1 MFFVATGDEG
11 LPTLVLIGI
20 GALALIGGYWRGG
33 EVWRQ
38 RHLIPV
44 GGTASKLHIDGRFGE
59 FAVFTMMLIA
69 VGIVMVSCP
78 DVGLYYAGEPEF
90 AYVLFW
96 FACVFGAT
104 EFYSRRAVKATAK
117 DGQGVKSGNGTQPAG
132 ETAGGRD
139 RGGPEADDVATHLK
153 RGYRIYNLY
162 TCVLFGLGG
171 LALAKVALQFRHDW
185 HANASAAQQLV
196 TRAEALLTIQP
207 AVFDLDAIVEVERAY
222 LAFRQLLSDVLVQVE
237 PIAFIFLY
245 VMMMTLLISLT
256 PLSAAFRVGARQ
268 FGSAA
273 SLFMVVSLL
282 AISLASYFI
291 HAIAVSRVL
300 AESLSHMESWSATDQ
315 RHYMRYSEIYQDVK
329 AAGSVTGFI
338 RVLLSEAVFLVII
351 VGVVQQAATGIR
363 NLAGRTPS

>member
-1 MFFVATGDEG
+1 MFSVATGDEG
-11 LPTLVLIGI
+11 LPTLVLIGV
-20 GALALIGGYWRGG
+20 GALALVGGYWRGT

-38 RHLIPV
+38 RHSIPIN
-44 GGTASKLHIDGRFGE
+44 GASSKLRIDGRFGE
-59 FAVFTMMLIA
+59 FAVFAMMLIG
-69 VGIVMVSCP
+69 VGIVMVTCP

-104 EFYSRRAVKATAK
+104 EFYSRRAVKAAAK
-117 DGQGVKSGNGTQPAG
+117 EDQGADARHRSLPEDETTGDGSRGQPA
-132 ETAGGRD
+132 T
-139 RGGPEADDVATHLK
+139 DDFATHLQ

-185 HANASAAQQLV
+185 QANASAAQQLV
-196 TRAEALLTIQP
+196 TKAEALLTIQP

-268 FGSAA
+268 LGSAA
-273 SLFMVVSLL
+273 SLLMVVSLL

-291 HAIAVSRVL
+291 HAITVSRVL
-300 AESLSHMESWSATDQ
+300 AESLSHLESWSATDQ

-351 VGVVQQAATGIR
+351 VGVMQQAATGIR

>member
-1 MFFVATGDEG
+1 MLSVATWDEG
-11 LPTLVLIGI
+11 LPTLVLIGV
-20 GALALIGGYWRGG
+20 GALALVGGYWRGG
-33 EVWRQ
+33 EVWRR
-38 RHLIPV
+38 RHQIPIN
-44 GGTASKLHIDGRFGE
+44 GPESKLRIDGRFGE
-59 FAVFTMMLIA
+59 FAVFTMTLIG

-104 EFYSRRAVKATAK
+104 ELYSWRTVKAA
-117 DGQGVKSGNGTQPAG
+117 DEGNSGGGSQPEAD
-132 ETAGGRD
+132 TTDD
-139 RGGPEADDVATHLK
+139 RSKADDVAAHLK

-185 HANASAAQQLV
+185 QENASAAQQLV
-196 TRAEALLTIQP
+196 AKAEALLTIQP
-207 AVFDLDAIVEVERAY
+207 AVFNLHAIVEVERAY

-256 PLSAAFRVGARQ
+256 PLSAAFRVGALRL
-268 FGSAA
+268 GSAA
-273 SLFMVVSLL
+273 SLCMVVSLL
-282 AISLASYFI
+282 AISLASYFM
-291 HAIAVSRVL
+291 HAITVSRVL
-300 AESLSHMESWSATDQ
+300 AESLSHMEPWSATDQ
-315 RHYMRYSEIYQDVK
+315 RHYMRYSEIYQDVQ

-351 VGVVQQAATGIR
+351 VGVVQQAATGLR
-363 NLAGRTPS
+363 NLAGRTPP

>member
-1 MFFVATGDEG
+1 MFSVATGDEG

-33 EVWRQ
+33 EVWRR
-38 RHLIPV
+38 RHLIPI
-44 GGTASKLHIDGRFGE
+44 GGTASKLRIDGRFGE
-59 FAVFTMMLIA
+59 FAVFAMMLIG
-69 VGIVMVSCP
+69 VGIVMVTCP
-78 DVGLYYAGEPEF
+78 DVGLYYTGEPEF

-104 EFYSRRAVKATAK
+104 EFYSRWAVKAVAK
-117 DGQGVKSGNGTQPAG
+117 EGQGVKAGDGSQPAG
-132 ETAGGRD
+132 ETAGDRD
-139 RGGPEADDVATHLK
+139 RGRPEADDVATHLK

-185 HANASAAQQLV
+185 QANASAAQQLAA
-196 TRAEALLTIQP
+196 RAEALLTIQP

-222 LAFRQLLSDVLVQVE
+222 LAFRQLLSDVLMQVE

-268 FGSAA
+268 LGSAA
-273 SLFMVVSLL
+273 SLFMVVGLL

-351 VGVVQQAATGIR
+351 VGVVQQAATGMR

>member
-20 GALALIGGYWRGG
+20 GALALVGGYWRGG

-38 RHLIPV
+38 RHLIPI
-44 GGTASKLHIDGRFGE
+44 GGTASKLRIDGRFGE

-78 DVGLYYAGEPEF
+78 DVGLYYAGKPEF

-104 EFYSRRAVKATAK
+104 EFYSRWAVKAAAK
-117 DGQGVKSGNGTQPAG
+117 DGQGVKAGDGTQPAG

-139 RGGPEADDVATHLK
+139 REGPEADDVATHLK

-185 HANASAAQQLV
+185 QANASAAEQLV

-207 AVFDLDAIVEVERAY
+207 AVFDLHAIVEVERAY

-268 FGSAA
+268 LGSAA

>member
-1 MFFVATGDEG
+1 MFSVATGDEG

-20 GALALIGGYWRGG
+20 GALALVGGYWRGG

-38 RHLIPV
+38 RHLIPI

-59 FAVFTMMLIA
+59 LAVFTMMLIA

-78 DVGLYYAGEPEF
+78 DVGMYYAGEPEF

-104 EFYSRRAVKATAK
+104 EFYSRWAVKAAAK
-117 DGQGVKSGNGTQPAG
+117 DGQGVKAG
-132 ETAGGRD
+132 DETVGD
-139 RGGPEADDVATHLK
+139 RGRGRPEADDVATHLK

-185 HANASAAQQLV
+185 QANASAAQQLV

-222 LAFRQLLSDVLVQVE
+222 LTFRQLLSDVLVQVE

-268 FGSAA
+268 LGSAA

-291 HAIAVSRVL
+291 HAITVSRVL